1 MGVTA
6 GASGSIG
13 GGVGSCP
20 PQLQEDHK
28 DLTLKAVIPGNFY
41 RFGISEITHETEVGQ
56 VAWWQ

>member
-13 GGVGSCP
+13 GGVESCP

-41 RFGISEITHETEVGQ
+41 RFGISEITHETEVG
-56 VAWWQ
+56 